1 MSAQP
6 RSQCDGNDL
15 LMLVHGELQR
25 SRAIALR
32 LHAARCPDCRARLRQ
47 FENLSASLAGAYRNP
62 TLGVRTFGKITPR
75 RRVWASVALFVAGLV
90 LLGGI
95 TASHIAAS
103 RAATADAAR
112 TAAFSRPMASGPFP
126 GCPFEGRAKFGSAV
140 PRFGY
145 YAVPGSSVSRWPAAK
160 KARS

>member
-32 LHAARCPDCRARLRQ
+32 LHIARCAACRARLRQ

-62 TLGVRTFGKITPR
+62 TLGVRNFGKVTQR
-75 RRVWASVALFVAGLV
+75 RRVWVSLALFMAGLI
-90 LLGGI
+90 LFSGI
-95 TASHIAAS
+95 AASQIAAS
-103 RAATADAAR
+103 RAAARMAAQ
-112 TAAFSRPMASGPFP
+112 SRLMGQGPFP
-126 GCPFEGRAKFGSAV
+126 GCPFEGRAKFGSAI

-145 YAVPGSSVSRWPAAK
+145 YAVPGSSVSRGFAR